1 MAKSMGLRNKMEIK
15 VFTDKVKKKQKSKY
29 STLSREIS
37 IPRMTA
43 EERIENKKKSD
54 AQINE

>member
-1 MAKSMGLRNKMEIK
+1 MAKSMGLRNKMGIK
-15 VFTDKVKKKQKSKY
+15 VFIDKVKKKQKSKY

>member
-1 MAKSMGLRNKMEIK
+1 MARSMGLRNKMGIK

-37 IPRMTA
+37 IPRMTV